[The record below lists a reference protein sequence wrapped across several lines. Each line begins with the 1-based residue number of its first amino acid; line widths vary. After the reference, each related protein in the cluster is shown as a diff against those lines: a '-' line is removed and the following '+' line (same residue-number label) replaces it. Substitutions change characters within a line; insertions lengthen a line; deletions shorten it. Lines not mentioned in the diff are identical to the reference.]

1 MWAPS
6 KVQSWTL
13 SKGAEQGPEQNTQK
27 GAEIITNLFLG
38 NLRNLADTQC
48 CVDASKYAAIKNM
61 KWATAPQL
69 DRTKQVAKVQT
80 GCT

>member
-13 SKGAEQGPEQNTQK
+13 SKGAEQGAEQNTKK
-27 GAEIITNLFLG
+27 GAGIITNLFLG
-38 NLRNLADTQC
+38 NLRNLADTQF
-48 CVDASKYAAIKNM
+48 CVDASKYAEIKDT
-61 KWATAPQL
+61 KWAVAPQL
-69 DRTKQVAKVQT
+69 DRTKQVVKVQT